1 MQNRPYA
8 TVLLIAAVWWGA
20 YAFLFAMDV
29 VTMGQKQGI
38 HVSWQEAAAYSFGGW
53 LTWIPFTLW
62 LYAAVSR
69 FPIQRGQII
78 KAIVILTGAVLT
90 VVLLKAIYVY
100 LTNPIFTWYLELPQ
114 FGTVMADSMKNNF
127 AMGWAVVGVSHSLLF
142 YQRAREKERKVA
154 ELEAGLASAK
164 LEAIRARLNPHFMF
178 NALNSVSEMVHQD
191 ADAAENMLVALS
203 RLLRDSLSGNQDVER
218 PLAKEIA
225 LAEDYV
231 MIEKFRLGE
240 RLRVEWQVNDAAL
253 QAQTPALILQPL
265 IENAVI
271 HSISRRKEAGW
282 LRITAHVV
290 GQRLQISVDNSRTPG
305 DAGAPGSGL
314 GLESIVSR
322 LAIIHGTN
330 ASLTIDTSDPGVY
343 SARLDLPLSV
353 ARKDAA

>member
-1 MQNRPYA
+1 MQRPLLA
-8 TVLLIAAVWWGA
+8 VLLIATALWSA

-29 VTMGQKQGI
+29 VAMGQKQDI
-38 HVSWQEAAAYSFGGW
+38 HVSWQEAAAFSFGGW
-53 LTWIPFTLW
+53 LTWIPFTVG
-62 LYAAVSR
+62 LYAAVCR

-78 KAIVILTGAVLT
+78 KAIVVLTGAVLV

-100 LTNPIFTWYLELPQ
+100 FTQPIFTWYLEPPQ

-127 AMGWAVVGVSHSLLF
+127 MTGWAVVGVSHSLLF
-142 YQRAREKERKVA
+142 YHRAREKERTVA

-203 RLLRDSLSGNQDVER
+203 RLLRDSLSGKQEAER
-218 PLAKEIA
+218 PLADEIA
-225 LAEDYV
+225 LAKDYL

-240 RLRVEWQVNDAAL
+240 RLRVEWVVDDAAL
-253 QAQTPALILQPL
+253 RAQAPALILQPL

-271 HSISRRKEAGW
+271 HSISRRKEPGW
-282 LRITAHVV
+282 LRVTAKAV
-290 GQRLQISVDNSRTPG
+290 GQRLLIGVDNSHTPG
-305 DAGAPGSGL
+305 DASTPGSGL

-322 LAIIHGTN
+322 LAIIHGAN
-330 ASLTIDTSDPGVY
+330 ASFKIDTSDPAVY
-343 SARLDLPLSV
+343 SARLDLPLTVS
-353 ARKDAA
+353 RKDAA